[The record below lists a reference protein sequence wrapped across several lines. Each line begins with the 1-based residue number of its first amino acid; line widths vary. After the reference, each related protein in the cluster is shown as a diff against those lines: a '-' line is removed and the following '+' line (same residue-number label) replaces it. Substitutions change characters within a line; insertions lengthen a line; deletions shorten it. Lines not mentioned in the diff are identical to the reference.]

1 MVRRVLVLGFVIG
14 SLGACS
20 SSSSDDGGGKPA
32 DDPNARVGEVHGA
45 DTWKDG
51 TVLTGTV
58 TIAKDAVVEI
68 APGAKI
74 TCAEGATLYVAGTLR
89 ARAAASHAKI
99 TCARWAGL
107 VVSGG
112 GLADLEGVDLEN
124 GLVGIA
130 TAVGAKD

>member
-1 MVRRVLVLGFVIG
+1 MLRCALVLGLVIPA
-14 SLGACS
+14 LGACS
-20 SSSSDDGGGKPA
+20 SSSSDGGGA
-32 DDPNARVGEVHGA
+32 EPNNPLARAGEVHGP

-89 ARAAASHAKI
+89 ARAAASHARSR
-99 TCARWAGL
+99 AP
-107 VVSGG
+107 SGR
-112 GLADLEGVDLEN
+112 ASS
-124 GLVGIA
+124 
-130 TAVGAKD
+130 